1 MLNYSKTNLLWR
13 YFEVNNNESPRPQNF
28 RSALGGYNKEDVNRF
43 IKETDLANSAK
54 EQEFAAKLSALEE
67 ERDALNAAKAA
78 LEEELKAAREL
89 NDANEKKLAEQS
101 AELEKKTAEILSQ
114 NTEIKDLQK
123 HIGIYKDQA
132 DAQNV
137 MIENL
142 KKEAAEAKDKLS
154 EADAQLDNA
163 KASLAELEEL
173 KASLDE
179 YKQKFVQAEA
189 ECADLRQQC
198 AEAEEALHCFRT
210 ELENAVQQEKER
222 AEREIN
228 TMRESIAAENEN
240 ASYKPE
246 MYDKISAQIGDILL
260 NANRNA
266 DDILA
271 AAKEDAE
278 KIRADAAVEAETL
291 RNDTYAEVTKIR
303 SDTES
308 EANYIRERLSDTANQ
323 LLSQISSDMHVN
335 IDNCIKE
342 VNTCIQEMQYDTEHM
357 LSVLK
362 NRYREMNERIQY
374 YQTCVTDAVGQK
386 LHDMDEKYG
395 IRQETICSDTPS
407 EE

>member
-1 MLNYSKTNLLWR
+1 M
-13 YFEVNNNESPRPQNF
+13 NNNESPRPQNF

-163 KASLAELEEL
+163 KASLAELEEI

-228 TMRESIAAENEN
+228 TMRESIAAENETLPTSSKCTTKS
-240 ASYKPE
+240 AHRSATSSSTPIGMRMTFLLRPKK
-246 MYDKISAQIGDILL
+246 MLKKSAQTQQSKRKPFG
-260 NANRNA
+260 
-266 DDILA
+266 
-271 AAKEDAE
+271 
-278 KIRADAAVEAETL
+278 T
-291 RNDTYAEVTKIR
+291 TP
-303 SDTES
+303 
-308 EANYIRERLSDTANQ
+308 
-323 LLSQISSDMHVN
+323 
-335 IDNCIKE
+335 
-342 VNTCIQEMQYDTEHM
+342 MQ
-357 LSVLK
+357 K
-362 NRYREMNERIQY
+362 
-374 YQTCVTDAVGQK
+374 
-386 LHDMDEKYG
+386 
-395 IRQETICSDTPS
+395 
-407 EE
+407 